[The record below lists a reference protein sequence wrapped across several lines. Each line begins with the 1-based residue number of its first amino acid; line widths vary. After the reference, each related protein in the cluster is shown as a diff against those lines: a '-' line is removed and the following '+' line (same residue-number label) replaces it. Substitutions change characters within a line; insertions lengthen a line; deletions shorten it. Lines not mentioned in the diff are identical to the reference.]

1 MPYGY
6 TPPSWGTSTTG
17 GNRPPSERVWEED
30 RTRPVDTSQPVDRGD
45 PIVPIDETIQQ
56 DLPVIENL
64 GSSNLEKLLSDEE
77 RKWNFLNALQNEWV
91 GSGSDPRYSYDENYP
106 ALGVSSPYAMQGM
119 EWNPD
124 ASEWGTTQGGGI
136 SPAWQGATQYDDR
149 GNIIGGTKM
158 GDPGAVLLN
167 AKAVELGHQPVW
179 GKPILSG
186 LGEEL
191 YNYDWTDGGAN
202 PYGTIPNPW
211 DDWWGSGG
219 GQQYGMPGFSS
230 LADLARR
237 TWFSESLADVEAR
250 EAERLEEGLGVATM
264 ANMEQ
269 MYGREFAAQASPLHD
284 PEFSLKATEEYDP
297 LYGDLRLWQEAQTA

>member
-30 RTRPVDTSQPVDRGD
+30 RRDETPVSVDYTRPVDTSQPVDRGD

-77 RKWNFLNALQNEWV
+77 RKWNFLNAFQNQWET
-91 GSGSDPRYSYDENYP
+91 EQYP
-106 ALGVSSPYAMQGM
+106 LGTGNLGVSSPFALTAQNLGNPQGL
-119 EWNPD
+119 
-124 ASEWGTTQGGGI
+124 
-136 SPAWQGATQYDDR
+136 AWQAALPYEAGSQLVD
-149 GNIIGGTKM
+149 GEWK
-158 GDPGAVLLN
+158 
-167 AKAVELGHQPVW
+167 
-179 GKPILSG
+179 KPILSG

-202 PYGTIPNPW
+202 PYGTIPNPEEIRVGSPIMEKMQGITKDYYGQETSDPW

-219 GQQYGMPGFSS
+219 GQQSFGPAGMT

-250 EAERLEEGLGVATM
+250 EVERLEEGLGVATM

-269 MYGREFAAQASPLHD
+269 IYGPELAAEANPLAD
-284 PEFSLKATEEYDP
+284 PEFSLAAMEKYDP
-297 LYGDLRLWQEAQTA
+297 LYGDLRLWQEAQQA